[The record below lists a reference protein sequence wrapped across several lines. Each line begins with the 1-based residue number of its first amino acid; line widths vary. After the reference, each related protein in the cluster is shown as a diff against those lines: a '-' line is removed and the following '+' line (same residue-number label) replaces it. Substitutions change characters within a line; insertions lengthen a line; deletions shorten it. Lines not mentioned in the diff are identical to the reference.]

1 MTQEIHTLV
10 LSLYMWSFILDRKRG
25 LISVQCCIRTPQHPV
40 LLSSWHSL
48 KLSYCILSCI
58 IWVLIFWLII
68 QHVYTNLSSMRA
80 GLRCF
85 VLTILR
91 RVFNILLQVFE
102 WMNKWNES
110 AEWINERLCFQLCA
124 TDWKASGFHQH
135 KHSPCSLAEISIHF
149 ILLLVVA

>member
-25 LISVQCCIRTPQHPV
+25 LISVQCSIKTPQHPA

-68 QHVYTNLSSMRA
+68 QHVYMNLSSMRA
-80 GLRCF
+80 GLGCF

-91 RVFNILLQVFE
+91 RVFNILLQVFQ
-102 WMNKWNES
+102 WMNKLNES
-110 AEWINERLCFQLCA
+110 VEWINERLCFQLCA

-135 KHSPCSLAEISIHF
+135 KHSPCSLAEITIHF

>member
-1 MTQEIHTLV
+1 MTQEINILV
-10 LSLYMWSFILDRKRG
+10 LSLYMWTFILDRKRE
-25 LISVQCCIRTPQHPV
+25 LISVQCCIKTPQDPA

-68 QHVYTNLSSMRA
+68 QHVYLNLSSMRA
-80 GLRCF
+80 GLGCF

-91 RVFNILLQVFE
+91 KVLNILLQVFE

-110 AEWINERLCFQLCA
+110 VEWINGRLCLQLCA

-135 KHSPCSLAEISIHF
+135 KHSPCPLAEITMHF
-149 ILLLVVA
+149 NLLLVVA